1 MLKDRKRKDKKTYN
15 DATKKQQTT
24 AWYCLS
30 EDNDHN
36 HVGMWI
42 FSTK

>member
-24 AWYCLS
+24 ASSYFVKKSFLTS
-30 EDNDHN
+30 A
-36 HVGMWI
+36 M
-42 FSTK
+42 